1 MEHGLVNKA
10 TIAGVWREE
19 WPEYTLVIPAEEP
32 VSRQVKQMRLQWK
45 MEFGGEVG
53 SEKPPGVIMGA
64 WAARKEQE
72 ETMVRL
78 IGNLAERLEPFVVT
92 LNNFSGIPPQV
103 IYIRVQ
109 DTEPFKQIITQLKDI
124 TGLIGDEETFRL
136 FERPFIKLGQ
146 FPKEGNAQ
154 QWFTYT
160 HQLFHAAFTA
170 KKLLLFKHE
179 GNECKM
185 IGVFPFKKLADFKDH
200 KM

>member
-32 VSRQVKQMRLQWK
+32 VSRQVKQMRVHWK
-45 MEFGGEVG
+45 MEFEEAAG
-53 SEKPPGVIMGA
+53 SEKPPGVMMA
-64 WAARKEQE
+64 VWAARKEQE

-78 IGNLAERLEPFVVT
+78 IGNLAERLESFVVT

-109 DTEPFKQIITQLKDI
+109 DAEPFKKINSQLKNI
-124 TGLIGDEETFRL
+124 LELIGEEDACYIP
-136 FERPFIKLGQ
+136 ERPIIKLGR
-146 FPKEGNAQ
+146 FAKSEDPK
-154 QWFTYT
+154 QWYTYT

-170 KKLLLFKHE
+170 RKLVLFRQENGESKT
-179 GNECKM
+179 
-185 IGVFPFKKLADFKDH
+185 IGVFPFKKMANWQ
-200 KM
+200 MG

>member
-45 MEFGGEVG
+45 MEFGEDVG
-53 SEKPPGVIMGA
+53 SEKPPGVMMAA

-78 IGNLAERLEPFVVT
+78 IGNLAERLESFVVT

-109 DTEPFKQIITQLKDI
+109 DAEPFKKITTQLKEVLE
-124 TGLIGDEETFRL
+124 LIGNEDTYRIV
-136 FERPFIKLGQ
+136 ERPIIKLGS
-146 FPKEGNAQ
+146 FPKNENHQ
-154 QWFTYT
+154 QWYKYT

-170 KKLLLFKHE
+170 RKLVLFRHVE
-179 GNECKM
+179 GECKT
-185 IGVFPFKKLADFKDH
+185 IGVFPFKKLTNWPTS
-200 KM
+200 